1 MRMKSERRNVI
12 PARIAVATLAVVFA
26 VVLPAAADQMSKDTL
41 KSVQGEVVML
51 TPVTLQLGVDG
62 RIEDFEV
69 TTESEIPAGVNAG
82 EWVTIWYT
90 EEPSGKVTVSTMER
104 SKRSTDESGTSGTS
118 ASESSRQS
126 SGTMSGSESSTESAT
141 RSTGSSSSMSGSE
154 STRQGDSGSAMSDT
168 GLSQTAT
175 SGGSEAYQLPQ
186 TASAQPTLLI
196 VGLLALTLAGGLA
209 YLRRS

>member
-1 MRMKSERRNVI
+1 MRMQSERRNII
-12 PARIAVATLAVVFA
+12 PATIAVATLAVLLA
-26 VVLPAAADQMSKDTL
+26 VALPAAADQMSKDSL

-69 TTESEIPAGVNAG
+69 NTESEIPAGVNAG

-90 EEPSGKVTVSTMER
+90 EEPSGKITVSTMER
-104 SKRSTDESGTSGTS
+104 SQQPAEQSSTSGTS
-118 ASESSRQS
+118 ATESGSES
-126 SGTMSGSESSTESAT
+126 SGTMSGNGSSTESAT

-154 STRQGDSGSAMSDT
+154 GTRQGDTGSAMTDT
-168 GLSQTAT
+168 GSSQTGT

-186 TASAQPTLLI
+186 TASAQPALLI
-196 VGLLALTLAGGLA
+196 AGLMMLTLAGGLA
-209 YLRRS
+209 LLRRS